1 MKYYKCWLENG
12 KVLDFD
18 KKCVEVNW
26 NDDMFMLKDAHG
38 AGIAIIPIIVER
50 WGENGASFN
59 CIGLRT

>member
-26 NDDMFMLKDAHG
+26 LNDG
-38 AGIAIIPIIVER
+38 AKMEHRSTVNPEKIQME
-50 WGENGASFN
+50 
-59 CIGLRT
+59 